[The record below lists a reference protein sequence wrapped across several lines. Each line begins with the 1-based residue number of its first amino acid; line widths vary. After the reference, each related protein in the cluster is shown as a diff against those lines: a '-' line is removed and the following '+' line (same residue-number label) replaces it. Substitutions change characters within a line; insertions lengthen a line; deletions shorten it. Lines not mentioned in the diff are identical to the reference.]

1 MQAKI
6 DAQTDMEEEESF
18 DEITIPSSAE
28 LDAMSKTQIK
38 KAAESLE
45 FEVSTSNTKAEMIES
60 FQTQT
65 DDLIQSLQDDGSFV
79 SAVDSDEETDN
90 DNDTVRD
97 GGYF

>member
-1 MQAKI
+1 
-6 DAQTDMEEEESF
+6 
-18 DEITIPSSAE
+18 
-28 LDAMSKTQIK
+28 
-38 KAAESLE
+38 
-45 FEVSTSNTKAEMIES
+45 MIES